1 MRQDLFRSPLAD
13 SLGRWLPEAPPVARA
28 DFAQRLGDWLNV
40 ADAIALSAGLPALEA
55 GVSAPAARGRPARA
69 RDRQDL
75 ADQLSSLRATLTAS
89 IRQHA
94 RADGDGADTEFA
106 LYLQRCLDLQR
117 RMELAIEAFRDHVR
131 QTLATT
137 SPELARLAKLDALM
151 ARLLEPRERQLLATV
166 PSFLRRRH
174 EQRRREATKGA
185 ASLSFAHEF
194 EQALLA
200 ELDVRLHTV
209 SGMVE
214 AYADAPT

>member
-1 MRQDLFRSPLAD
+1 M
-13 SLGRWLPEAPPVARA
+13 ARA
-28 DFAQRLGDWLNV
+28 DVAQRLGDWLSV
-40 ADAIALSAGLPALEA
+40 ADAIALSAGLPVLEA
-55 GVSAPAARGRPARA
+55 RVPAATRGRPARA

-75 ADQLSSLRATLTAS
+75 VGQLASLRTTLVAS

-94 RADGDGADTEFA
+94 RDGGDEADTEFA

-151 ARLLEPRERQLLATV
+151 AHLLEPRERQLLSTV

-174 EQRRREATKGA
+174 EQRRREAAKGA
-185 ASLSFAHEF
+185 PLLSFAREF
-194 EQALLA
+194 EQVLLA
-200 ELDVRLHTV
+200 ELDVRLRTV
-209 SGMVE
+209 TGMVE
-214 AYADAPT
+214 AYAGAPT